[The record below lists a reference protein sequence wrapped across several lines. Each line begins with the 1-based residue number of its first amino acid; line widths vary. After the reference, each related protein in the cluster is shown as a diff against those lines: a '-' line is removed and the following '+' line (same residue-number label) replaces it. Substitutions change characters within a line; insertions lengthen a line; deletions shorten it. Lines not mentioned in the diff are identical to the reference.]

1 MRECKSVSLSERR
14 INSSLLLTSH
24 TIAVGWEDQRV
35 FTRSHMTNGKL
46 SEGMKWSIHETY
58 KNVDWIK
65 RTAPFVKQKKMF
77 VYPCASR
84 VNSSH
89 LSWHSFGALDRHGQ
103 HRQAVQTLWE
113 KKRERERGEQCFL
126 GSKLGLDFS
135 SHHTLR
141 KSTYGGRT
149 NIYTLAWTTFTPEG
163 SM

>member
-113 KKRERERGEQCFL
+113 KKREREREESNAFWVASLAEIFQVTTHWGRARMVGEQ
-126 GSKLGLDFS
+126 
-135 SHHTLR
+135 T
-141 KSTYGGRT
+141 STH
-149 NIYTLAWTTFTPEG
+149 
-163 SM
+163 